1 MELQHNFDTN
11 MAAEGTDLLGNIV
24 ESCLINEENCTTN
37 VITID
42 PDCVEIVEEPVKR
55 NYKFR

>member
-42 PDCVEIVEEPVKR
+42 PDCVKIVEEPVKR

>member
-1 MELQHNFDTN
+1 MQHNFDTN

-42 PDCVEIVEEPVKR
+42 PDCVKIVEEPVKR

>member
-1 MELQHNFDTN
+1 
-11 MAAEGTDLLGNIV
+11 MAAEGTDILGNIV

-42 PDCVEIVEEPVKR
+42 PDCVTIVEEPVKR